1 MKEDLYCRIIWRL
14 VQFLANQFWNRWR
27 TEYLLALQE
36 RSKWNK
42 QHHNLKTGD
51 IVLVKDESNPRCQ
64 WPLARVN
71 QIYPSEDGLVRKV
84 EVMIGSST
92 YDRPVHKLVLLCAPE
107 TPTRSPISTWTCIMT
122 FVFGH

>member
-1 MKEDLYCRIIWRL
+1 MKEDLYCRKRWRL

-42 QHHNLKTGD
+42 QHHNLKKGD
-51 IVLVKDESNPRCQ
+51 IVLVKDECNPRCQ

-84 EVMIGSST
+84 KVMIGSST
-92 YDRPVHKLVLLCAPE
+92 YDRPVHKLVLLYAPGNADE
-107 TPTRSPISTWTCIMT
+107 EPN
-122 FVFGH
+122 